1 VIDDG
6 SFEADT
12 LGDQETLRDYA
23 FHVLSGAL
31 DDIDQGTNRLPV
43 MMEGYGQWDNDVFF
57 EYIVNPKIMM

>member
-1 VIDDG
+1 M
-6 SFEADT
+6 
-12 LGDQETLRDYA
+12 GDQETLRDYA